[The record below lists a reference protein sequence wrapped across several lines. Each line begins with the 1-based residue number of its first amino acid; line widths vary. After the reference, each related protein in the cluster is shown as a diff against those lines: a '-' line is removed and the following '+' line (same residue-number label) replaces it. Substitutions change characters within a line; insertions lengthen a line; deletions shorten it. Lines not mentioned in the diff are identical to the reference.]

1 MSRIARNQVITPIG
15 DGLLCT
21 DGQFHALHEALAK
34 VRSTSKTVT
43 VSKEALTNLLIDHS
57 KIYAALELKGGFKS

>member
-1 MSRIARNQVITPIG
+1 MRIARNQIITPIG

-21 DGQFHALHEALAK
+21 DDQFHELHAALAK

-43 VSKEALTNLLIDHS
+43 VSKEGLTNLLIDHS
-57 KIYAALELKGGFKS
+57 KMYAALEAKGGLKL